1 MKQQRQHKIMMHLI
15 LLTITVSV
23 SSDKFCGTDQ
33 ADADNT
39 CWQPCGSDADCCS
52 LGQRCYEAGSSCG
65 SSVYDGEDNMYC
77 GVSWCDAAYRC
88 GTPCPTQSEC
98 AEGEYCYAN
107 LPCSSSR
114 SPPPLPENP
123 SSATTQF
130 CGLSLDNAKDTC
142 WQPCPRGDSD
152 CCLGMTCYDT
162 AESSSTSSE
171 GQCSTSD
178 YSGSNN
184 FYCGK
189 SWCDAAYTCGT
200 ACVGGTDEECASG
213 EYCYADVPCMSRP
226 VPEMFPPTSGYV
238 PTVTPPSNSYTYCGV
253 SAGDATERCWQ
264 ECSVDSD
271 CCFGQSCF
279 DTGSSCGPAFY
290 DGPNHSYCGTSRC
303 DAINTCSVPC
313 PNGNE
318 CGNGESCFDNVPCDS
333 DIPSTQPFYCGLGP
347 AEAEDKCWQPCPS
360 GEDSECCFGQTC
372 YDTGGSCLTSI
383 DTTSNHRY
391 CGVDKCDAS
400 HKCTTACPGGT
411 DEECPSGETCF
422 DDTPCSSNAV
432 PPPFEFAY
440 CGSDATDAAENCW
453 QPCRNDADCCFD
465 QTYFAAVEECG
476 NPNFQG
482 SSHFFCGSDFCD
494 AAFLCGQPCPSGYDA
509 ECPETSVVSPI
520 HRATAVIQRTL
531 DFLEVQ

>member
-1 MKQQRQHKIMMHLI
+1 MHLSLCPSI
-15 LLTITVSV
+15 TRFSPLALYYIASSLTS
-23 SSDKFCGTDQ
+23 
-33 ADADNT
+33 
-39 CWQPCGSDADCCS
+39 
-52 LGQRCYEAGSSCG
+52 
-65 SSVYDGEDNMYC
+65 
-77 GVSWCDAAYRC
+77 SWCDAAYRC

-114 SPPPLPENP
+114 SPPPLTENP

-271 CCFGQSCF
+271 CCFGQSCEYYA
-279 DTGSSCGPAFY
+279 SL
-290 DGPNHSYCGTSRC
+290 
-303 DAINTCSVPC
+303 
-313 PNGNE
+313 E
-318 CGNGESCFDNVPCDS
+318 
-333 DIPSTQPFYCGLGP
+333 LGRGDVWN
-347 AEAEDKCWQPCPS
+347 AVHLTRNRCPS
-360 GEDSECCFGQTC
+360 PFVNRCKQALIQDLVVGQHSTMDQIILIVELHVVVSRYCIGDSTSSYLVQYTLSFSHQ
-372 YDTGGSCLTSI
+372 CLTTPTLIPILFYTNTQS
-383 DTTSNHRY
+383 TTQ
-391 CGVDKCDAS
+391 KM
-400 HKCTTACPGGT
+400 
-411 DEECPSGETCF
+411 
-422 DDTPCSSNAV
+422 
-432 PPPFEFAY
+432 
-440 CGSDATDAAENCW
+440 
-453 QPCRNDADCCFD
+453 Q
-465 QTYFAAVEECG
+465 
-476 NPNFQG
+476 
-482 SSHFFCGSDFCD
+482 
-494 AAFLCGQPCPSGYDA
+494 
-509 ECPETSVVSPI
+509 
-520 HRATAVIQRTL
+520 
-531 DFLEVQ
+531 